1 MEQKIFHH
9 WRQCTTIFSGSGKL
23 EKIHDMLVKE
33 VRKMVGKNETPSVG
47 IIDSQISED
56 YSKRSWQENKG

>member
-1 MEQKIFHH
+1 MVASGAKDFPHGK
-9 WRQCTTIFSGSGKL
+9 QCTTIFSGSGKL

-47 IIDSQISED
+47 IIDS
-56 YSKRSWQENKG
+56 